1 MIIIQTLTAVQILLR
16 SPPSFPVPHETNFY
30 NPPIS
35 IHLSARSALVRLA
48 GEKVLLPAPESLATA
63 IIFYFHHRLQAILLF
78 SHQSHRFIACLM
90 PSIDAIE
97 NP

>member
-1 MIIIQTLTAVQILLR
+1 MKPIFKIRQSR
-16 SPPSFPVPHETNFY
+16 SIFRLDPPSCAW
-30 NPPIS
+30 PPK
-35 IHLSARSALVRLA
+35 
-48 GEKVLLPAPESLATA
+48 KVLLPAPESLATA